1 MAQKRGGL
9 GRGLDALF
17 GENTA
22 SEASIRMDTAQTPV
36 SRETL
41 ELPIIQID
49 NNPDQPRRK
58 FDEEALNELA
68 SSLKLCGMI
77 QPIVVRPGSNGRYT
91 IISGERR
98 WRAAKLAKMSTV
110 PVIIR
115 EVEDQTLLELA
126 LVENLQRENLNAIE
140 SAASM
145 NVLMQEYGLTQIQLA
160 ERLGKSRTAVTNTLR
175 LLRLAPRVQQL
186 VRDGRLSE
194 GQARPLIALEPEKQL
209 ELAEIIMT
217 RNLNARQAEELAAAS
232 RAAENKPAEKRV
244 RPTNPD
250 LVLVENLFRDT
261 LGCKVKAQGTSQKGT
276 ITLQYFTRDDLG
288 RIYDALT
295 SLQQQ

>member
-1 MAQKRGGL
+1 MAQKQRL
-9 GRGLDALF
+9 GRGLGALIGDNPVTEEVIRTDAA
-17 GENTA
+17 GSA
-22 SEASIRMDTAQTPV
+22 V

-41 ELPIIQID
+41 EIPIIQID

-68 SSLKLCGMI
+68 SSLRLYGMI
-77 QPIVVRPGSNGRYT
+77 QPIVVRPGANGRYT

-98 WRAAKLAKMSTV
+98 WRAAKIAKMSTV

-145 NVLMQEYGLTQIQLA
+145 QVLMQEYGLTQIQLA
-160 ERLGKSRTAVTNTLR
+160 ERLGKSRTAITNTMR
-175 LLRLAPRVQQL
+175 LLKLAPSVQQL

-194 GQARPLIALEPEKQL
+194 GQARPLVSLEAEKQV
-209 ELAEIIMT
+209 ELAQIIMN
-217 RNLNARQAEELAAAS
+217 RNLNSRQAEELAAAS
-232 RAAENKPAEKRV
+232 KAQAKVREKKI
-244 RPTNPD
+244 PLTNPD

-261 LGCKVKAQGTSQKGT
+261 LGVKVQAKGTSAKGT
-276 ITLQYFTRDDLG
+276 ITLQYFTKDDLG
-288 RIYDALT
+288 RIYDILT
-295 SLQQQ
+295 TLQQ